1 MAREIKTRL
10 SVDGEQAFKRAI
22 SDASKSIS
30 QMGSNLSLAAAEF
43 KKDGDAMKLMQTRS
57 ATLRAEIAQQSQ
69 IVKALQGALSDV
81 TQKYGENSKQA
92 EEWQTKLNQAKAK
105 MANLEVELRNN
116 EQGLDRN
123 GKAFQGA
130 GAKAQQFAK
139 DVKDAERTAN
149 GINFMAAHTAI
160 QNLSN
165 SLSSVF
171 RTALNVGKRVTSLAN
186 SSGQWADELG
196 TLSLQTGLSTDTL
209 QKWAHAAEYAETD
222 VSTITK
228 AFVKLTNPT
237 EKVQQTL
244 KKMGVTL
251 KEVYKV
257 PIEGTNIVDLG
268 VRARDTNEI
277 FWDTVDA
284 LGRMKN
290 ATDQEAA
297 ANELFGKSYQ
307 QLMPLVRL
315 GRARW
320 QELEREAADMGLVI
334 GEDGVQALND
344 YYDSTRRVEEELTAL
359 KNSVFAELAPGMKE
373 AADGFTQ
380 LVQNFNAWAQSEKGQ
395 EALGKLSDAIGSV
408 FSSVTDQDF
417 EDIVGTA
424 TGAIEGLTGAFGW
437 FSENGETVRLGL
449 VGLAGA
455 LAAMKVSLP
464 VLSFLQLM
472 KTIKW
477 LDVSKGAK
485 SLADAAGAA
494 ENETAA
500 GNAASVNAASEAVT
514 KGAANGLTFWLTDE
528 KQEIIDAWKQEG
540 SPTTAGTGKPS
551 FISNLALFKTAKE
564 SSEELG
570 TGLWGYWY
578 GKKRV
583 IPEEDLGPLDKSLI
597 TTQADQQSEEKFKS
611 PVEIREAAV
620 QDALHAVEELLARA
634 ARGEENLD
642 PKQLTELKNQ
652 LSPSVP
658 GHADNSLKQK
668 AIEETYHQL
677 YQAINDYDPETGA
690 NATLFFDK
698 VLDPLVEK
706 AAENGGIVGDKAK
719 DISDLFRDK
728 WFQSLND
735 EDWEGSTS
743 GLLNILRDAIDD
755 AVSEEDQTLS
765 SQTQS
770 AGKNASDG
778 LAAGILA
785 QKAKVEAAA
794 AEVAEAAA
802 ARIRAALQIQSP
814 SRVMKRLGAFVSQG
828 FAEGIEEASGAVQQ
842 AVNRMAGATAARPV
856 AMGYG
861 GTYNNQTYHS
871 SRSIYIDKYNQY
883 SAQDVDSLMEAMES
897 VNRYERQGRGA

>member
-81 TQKYGENSKQA
+81 TKKYGENSREA
-92 EEWQTKLNQAKAK
+92 EEWQAKLNQAKAK

-116 EQGLDRN
+116 EQGLDKN
-123 GKAFQGA
+123 GRAFQGA

-277 FWDTVDA
+277 FWDTIDA

-417 EDIVGTA
+417 EGIVGKA

-494 ENETAA
+494 GAGAGEAAAAAAA
-500 GNAASVNAASEAVT
+500 GSAGGKLALGGLSASALGGGLGARIAGGVSSFLTSAGGIFSSMALTVPPIIDTITKPGFWENVTRKPTAGANPIEAISGWSGLSAGAQQQAMSAAGDAITDLIFHPQGFDFVKSNQTLDALQNALTTGQKETEEKAKKAAEAAAEALEQSRASVDREALSGAWNLFS
-514 KGAANGLTFWLTDE
+514 GAAKGEGMGDTLQTLMDAYRDFFDNNVYDGLMGTLYDTLS
-528 KQEIIDAWKQEG
+528 DA
-540 SPTTAGTGKPS
+540 T
-551 FISNLALFKTAKE
+551 
-564 SSEELG
+564 
-570 TGLWGYWY
+570 
-578 GKKRV
+578 
-583 IPEEDLGPLDKSLI
+583 
-597 TTQADQQSEEKFKS
+597 ADQLDEVLQN
-611 PVEIREAAV
+611 
-620 QDALHAVEELLARA
+620 AL
-634 ARGEENLD
+634 GGENLD
-642 PKQLTELKNQ
+642 PLQ
-652 LSPSVP
+652 V
-658 GHADNSLKQK
+658 
-668 AIEETYHQL
+668 
-677 YQAINDYDPETGA
+677 
-690 NATLFFDK
+690 
-698 VLDPLVEK
+698 
-706 AAENGGIVGDKAK
+706 AE
-719 DISDLFRDK
+719 LFRQI
-728 WFQSLND
+728 F
-735 EDWEGSTS
+735 
-743 GLLNILRDAIDD
+743 
-755 AVSEEDQTLS
+755 SELDQTLS

-883 SAQDVDSLMEAMES
+883 SAQDVDGLMEAMEN

>member
-1 MAREIKTRL
+1 MAGEIKTRL
-10 SVDGEQAFKRAI
+10 IVDGEQAFNREIKA
-22 SDASKSIS
+22 ASQSIS
-30 QMGSNLSLAAAEF
+30 RLGSNLTLAAAEF
-43 KKDGDAMKLMQTRS
+43 RKDGDAMKLMQTRS
-57 ATLRAEIAQQSQ
+57 ATLRAEIAQQRE

-92 EEWQTKLNQAKAK
+92 EEWQAKLNQAKAK

-116 EQGLDRN
+116 EQGLDKN
-123 GKAFQGA
+123 GRAFQGA
-130 GAKAQQFAK
+130 GAKAQQFGK

-171 RTALNVGKRVTSLAN
+171 RTALNVGKRVVNLSKD
-186 SSGQWADELG
+186 SGQWADELG

-277 FWDTVDA
+277 FWDTIEA

-297 ANELFGKSYQ
+297 ANEIFGKSFQ

-417 EDIVGTA
+417 EGIVGTA

-437 FSENGETVRLGL
+437 FSENGGTVRDTVLL
-449 VGLAGA
+449 LAAA
-455 LAAMKVSLP
+455 LAKLKVDQNI
-464 VLSFLQLM
+464 LSFLALV
-472 KTIKW
+472 KSIKW
-477 LDVSKGAK
+477 QGGNQGNQVIPRVTGAGNP
-485 SLADAAGAA
+485 A
-494 ENETAA
+494 N
-500 GNAASVNAASEAVT
+500 NAASVPSASASAAEATGDKINLGGLNAITMGGKIGAKLANGISSYLTSAFGIINTMMLTVPPIIDTVLKPGFWENTYISPENWIPWKTIDKKGGDAVKAWASMGTEAKQRAMSAAGDAITDLIFHPQGFDFEKSNKTLNVFQNAMT
-514 KGAANGLTFWLTDE
+514 TAQKETEEKAKKAAEAAAALEQSQSAADRALGGAWNLFSGAAKGEGMGDTLQTLMDAYRDFFDSNVYDGLMGTLYDTLS
-528 KQEIIDAWKQEG
+528 DA
-540 SPTTAGTGKPS
+540 T
-551 FISNLALFKTAKE
+551 
-564 SSEELG
+564 
-570 TGLWGYWY
+570 
-578 GKKRV
+578 
-583 IPEEDLGPLDKSLI
+583 
-597 TTQADQQSEEKFKS
+597 ADQLDEVLQN
-611 PVEIREAAV
+611 
-620 QDALHAVEELLARA
+620 ALS
-634 ARGEENLD
+634 GENLD
-642 PKQLTELKNQ
+642 PLQ
-652 LSPSVP
+652 V
-658 GHADNSLKQK
+658 
-668 AIEETYHQL
+668 
-677 YQAINDYDPETGA
+677 
-690 NATLFFDK
+690 
-698 VLDPLVEK
+698 
-706 AAENGGIVGDKAK
+706 AE
-719 DISDLFRDK
+719 LFRQI
-728 WFQSLND
+728 F
-735 EDWEGSTS
+735 
-743 GLLNILRDAIDD
+743 
-755 AVSEEDQTLS
+755 SELDQTLS

-785 QKAKVEAAA
+785 QKARVEAAA
-794 AEVAEAAA
+794 EEVAEAAA

-883 SAQDVDSLMEAMES
+883 SAQDVDGLMEAMES